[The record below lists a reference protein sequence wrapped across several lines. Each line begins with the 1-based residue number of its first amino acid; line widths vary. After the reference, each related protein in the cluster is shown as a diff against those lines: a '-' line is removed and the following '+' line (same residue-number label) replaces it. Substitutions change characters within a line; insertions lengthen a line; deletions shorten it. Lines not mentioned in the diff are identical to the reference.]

1 MSNCRR
7 TANENGKRFG
17 QKWEDLPEGWE
28 WDDPSDGWRI
38 ACSNDAY
45 GFRKDLAYLDEGE
58 PEKTRMS
65 VWVAPDGTVQGGG
78 GNPIPVEIMAAV
90 IDDWRKRA
98 NQEES
103 RRGLPHHRL

>member
-1 MSNCRR
+1 VTDQRA
-7 TANENGKRFG
+7 T
-17 QKWEDLPEGWE
+17 QDLPEGWE

-98 NQEES
+98 NQEEDD
-103 RRGLPHHRL
+103 